1 MQNGL
6 DSRSWLRFGKGF
18 LMERVASSIYVL
30 QAFQKKS
37 KTGIAIPR
45 SEIELIRQRLK
56 RAIELRATLEKSNG

>member
-1 MQNGL
+1 
-6 DSRSWLRFGKGF
+6 
-18 LMERVASSIYVL
+18 MERVASSIYVL